1 MKEDYYTWEDETRL
15 TLIELADIMNHNSDP
30 LDYLIELCETA
41 VNTGKWKLTQFT
53 ILNAKDELRKLRETK
68 KDLANEAFKA
78 NKFAVD
84 EMNRNLDYKNVAW
97 AFINNHGD
105 LYNLTLHYNRFA
117 NKDALIPLYCN
128 QKEFQE
134 KYGNLSK

>member
-1 MKEDYYTWEDETRL
+1 
-15 TLIELADIMNHNSDP
+15 MNEHINP

-68 KDLANEAFKA
+68 KDLATEAFRA
-78 NKFAVD
+78 NQFAVD

-97 AFINNHGD
+97 ASINGRGD
-105 LYNLTLHYNRFA
+105 MFNITMIYNQFS
-117 NKDALIPLYCN
+117 NKDAIIPLYRN
-128 QKEFQE
+128 EKEYKE
-134 KYGNLSK
+134 KYDKLSK